1 MLLGK
6 LIAVI
11 TSVGVEKGGQPSRQL
26 LIEQASRVI
35 AKAGMDAVRLRDVAD
50 QVDVPLAEAQEHFA
64 TDAEL
69 VEETKEALN
78 QALLSVVDLH
88 FSRLPDNASAV
99 DKLRSAAM
107 SYFSFAVEEPT
118 SFAAFTAVQ
127 ASPREGLTAEV
138 FAEKGGSA
146 DTCPILE
153 LLYNL
158 TKDAMAESGGT
169 ADARGTMLSALAIFS
184 HLHGVT
190 QLAAEGI
197 LRYLSPAA
205 KKQTFGGVMDTLSVG
220 LIPFFQG
227 ERVEHTAP
235 FGLVGEQPE
244 PLLTKAVDF
253 PRETEE
259 EKRTALL
266 RGAIEEALDHGVT
279 GLHIGGAA
287 TRAGLTV
294 QEAEHLIESDQELA
308 SYLERYLDKINY
320 EFIYRQ
326 VAAVPEGSGAV
337 PKLRATGY
345 GYVSHALADP
355 LGFEALIKIASGP
368 IVPMSFE
375 DDFLPNANKAAEV
388 QRDFSEFGQAFGF
401 IMSLVREAIDEA
413 DGPRAPWVL
422 YTLVISVWA
431 GAHGLAMLSTKG
443 PLREYSTDFIFEILT
458 HYMDIELGGIMRSL
472 GGAK

>member
-1 MLLGK
+1 M
-6 LIAVI
+6 I
-11 TSVGVEKGGQPSRQL
+11 TSVGAEKGNQPSRQL
-26 LIEQASRVI
+26 LIEQAGRVI
-35 AKAGMDAVRLRDVAD
+35 AKAGTDAVRLRDVAD
-50 QVDVPLAEAQEHFA
+50 QVDVPFAEAQEQFA
-64 TDAEL
+64 SDAEL
-69 VEETKEALN
+69 VKATTEALN
-78 QALLSVVDLH
+78 AALLSVVDLH
-88 FSRLPDNASAV
+88 FKRLPENATAV

-107 SYFSFAVEEPT
+107 SYFSFAVEDPT

-127 ASPREGLTAEV
+127 ASPRVGLTAEV
-138 FAEKGGSA
+138 FAAEGGRA
-146 DTCPILE
+146 DTCPVLE
-153 LLYNL
+153 LLYDL
-158 TKDAMAESGGT
+158 AEEAIKESGGST
-169 ADARGTMLSALAIFS
+169 DAHGIMLSALAIFS

-205 KKQTFGGVMDTLSVG
+205 KKQTFSGVMDTLSVG
-220 LIPFFQG
+220 LLPFFRG
-227 ERVEHTAP
+227 ERLERTAP
-235 FGLVGEQPE
+235 VGLVGEQPE

-253 PRETEE
+253 PRGTEE

-266 RGAIEEALDHGVT
+266 RGAIEESLDHGVT

-326 VAAVPEGSGAV
+326 VAAVPEGSKALSLI
-337 PKLRATGY
+337 KATGY

-355 LGFEALIKIASGP
+355 QGFEALIKIASGP
-368 IVPMSFE
+368 IVPLSFE

-401 IMSLVREAIDEA
+401 IMSLVRQAIDEA

-422 YTLVISVWA
+422 FTLVISVWA
-431 GAHGLAMLSTKG
+431 GAQGLAMLATKG
-443 PLREYSTDFIFEILT
+443 PLRGYDTDFIFEILT
-458 HYMDIELGGIMRSL
+458 QYMDICLGGVMRSL
-472 GGAK
+472 GSAE

>member
-1 MLLGK
+1 M
-6 LIAVI
+6 I
-11 TSVGVEKGGQPSRQL
+11 TSVGAEKGSQPSRQL
-26 LIEQASRVI
+26 LIEQAGRVI
-35 AKAGMDAVRLRDVAD
+35 AKAGIDAVRLRDVAD
-50 QVDVPLAEAQEHFA
+50 QVDVPFAEAQEYFA
-64 TDAEL
+64 SDAEL
-69 VEETKEALN
+69 VEATTETLN
-78 QALLSVVDLH
+78 AALLSVVDMH
-88 FSRLPDNASAV
+88 FKRLPENATAV
-99 DKLRSAAM
+99 DRLRSASM
-107 SYFSFAVEEPT
+107 SYFSFAVEDPT

-127 ASPREGLTAEV
+127 ASPREDLTAEV
-138 FAEKGGSA
+138 FASEGGRA

-153 LLYNL
+153 LLYDL
-158 TKDAMAESGGT
+158 TDDAVKEAGGSS
-169 ADARGTMLSALAIFS
+169 DAHGTMLFALAIFS

-205 KKQTFGGVMDTLSVG
+205 KKQTFSGVMDTFSVG
-220 LIPFFQG
+220 LYPFLRG
-227 ERVEHTAP
+227 ERLERTAP

-244 PLLTKAVDF
+244 PLLAKAVDF
-253 PRETEE
+253 PRGTEE

-266 RGAIEEALDHGVT
+266 RGAIEESLDHGVT

-294 QEAEHLIESDQELA
+294 QEAEQLIESDQELA

-326 VAAVPEGSGAV
+326 VAAVPEGSKA
-337 PKLRATGY
+337 LSLIRATGY

-355 LGFEALIKIASGP
+355 QGFEALIKIASGP

-401 IMSLVREAIDEA
+401 IMSLVRQAIDEVN
-413 DGPRAPWVL
+413 GPRAPWVL

-431 GAHGLAMLSTKG
+431 GAHGLAMLATKG
-443 PLREYSTDFIFEILT
+443 PLRGYDTDFIFEILT
-458 HYMDIELGGIMRSL
+458 HYMDICLGGVMRSL
-472 GGAK
+472 GGAE